1 MTATLQKAFAE
12 AARLS
17 DDEQE
22 HLAVRLMEEL
32 ELRQA
37 LAEADDDIKHGRV
50 RPLEEV
56 KNMIPKWIAESS
68 SLKRRSAT

>member
-1 MTATLQKAFAE
+1 MTATLQKAFA
-12 AARLS
+12 AAAKLP
-17 DDEQE
+17 DEEQE
-22 HLAVRLMEEL
+22 HFAVRLMEEL

-37 LAEADDDIKHGRV
+37 LAEAEDDIKHGRV

-56 KNMIPKWIAESS
+56 RDMIPKWIAESS

>member
-1 MTATLQKAFAE
+1 MTATLKKAFAS
-12 AARLS
+12 AAQLP
-17 DDEQE
+17 DEDQE
-22 HLAVRLMEEL
+22 HLAVRLLEEL

-37 LAEADDDIKHGRV
+37 LAEAEEDVKQGRV

-56 KNMIPKWIAESS
+56 GDMIPKWIAESS